1 MAGRREAVRALT
13 AVDALGGT
21 EHIVLTRHEGRS
33 WAGVT
38 PAGLTNQTGARRIT
52 SLFVLDAD
60 HAWTTYGGITDAAAQ
75 TVDSTGDARLQLRR
89 VMFTMTRRHAGQ
101 PMWAPTCPC
110 KIGSAS
116 RSTSWYWSSDQ

>member
-75 TVDSTGDARLQLRR
+75 TVDSTGDAPLAAAAGDVHHNPPPRR
-89 VMFTMTRRHAGQ
+89 PAGVGADL
-101 PMWAPTCPC
+101 PMQDRIRVAF
-110 KIGSAS
+110 
-116 RSTSWYWSSDQ
+116 DELVLVL